1 MLHRHHDH
9 GHLPQNRKILTLSF
23 AVITGYMA
31 VEFWGGWYFNSLA
44 LTADAGHMA
53 NDSLSLLLAL
63 LALFLSQR
71 KQKWLALA
79 NGASLLLVAIVIL
92 REAIERW
99 RAPSEI
105 LALPMLSV
113 AATGLLVNLLVA
125 WLMMKGDHANLNVK
139 AAYLHVL
146 ADLFGSAVAIAAGL
160 AVWLLGW
167 QWVDTAASS
176 LLSLLVL
183 KSGWKV
189 TRQAWQELTAE

>member
-9 GHLPQNRKILTLSF
+9 GHFPQNRKILTLSF

-160 AVWLLGW
+160 AV
-167 QWVDTAASS
+167 
-176 LLSLLVL
+176 
-183 KSGWKV
+183 
-189 TRQAWQELTAE
+189 